1 MKEVVITLLVAILI
15 FFIFRNSRY
24 IKDEPLILTKIDTV
38 YQEKTFT
45 KFTKGKDIPYFIIDN
60 DIHTVEFTDTIHD
73 TITIVKDYLTTK
85 VFTDTF
91 TIDSSKFTII
101 DTISQNTI
109 QGRRFLADIKERTI
123 RITNDIYHKD
133 KNTFYLGVLG
143 DLRRFDNKLGIGVGL
158 GYKTPKNGLFIFGA
172 STNQYS
178 VGYYKKLF

>member
-24 IKDEPLILTKIDTV
+24 IKDEPYILTKIDTV

-45 KFTKGKDIPYFIIDN
+45 KFTKGKDIPYLVLQDN
-60 DIHTVEFTDTIHD
+60 YILDTVRD
-73 TITIVKDYLTTK
+73 TITIVKDYLTVK

-133 KNTFYLGVLG
+133 KNAFYFGVLG

-178 VGYYKKLF
+178 VGYYKKFF

>member
-24 IKDEPLILTKIDTV
+24 IKDEPYIITNIDTV

-45 KFTKGKDIPYFIIDN
+45 KFTKGKDIPYLVLQDNFILD
-60 DIHTVEFTDTIHD
+60 TVHD

-133 KNTFYLGVLG
+133 KNAFYFGVLG
-143 DLRRFDNKLGIGVGL
+143 DLRRFDNKLGLGVGL

>member
-24 IKDEPLILTKIDTV
+24 TKDEPLILTKIDTV

-45 KFTKGKDIPYFIIDN
+45 KFTKGKDIPYLVLQDN
-60 DIHTVEFTDTIHD
+60 YILDTVRD

-133 KNTFYLGVLG
+133 KNAFYFGVLG
-143 DLRRFDNKLGIGVGL
+143 DLRRFDNKLGLGVGL

>member
-24 IKDEPLILTKIDTV
+24 IKDEPYILTKIDTV

-45 KFTKGKDIPYFIIDN
+45 KFTKGKDIPYLVLQDN
-60 DIHTVEFTDTIHD
+60 YILDTILD
-73 TITIVKDYLTTK
+73 TITIVKDYLTVK

-123 RITNDIYHKD
+123 TITNDIHHKD

-143 DLRRFDNKLGIGVGL
+143 DLRRFDNKLGLGVGL
-158 GYKTPKNGLFIFGA
+158 TFKTAKNDLFNFGI

-178 VGYYKKLF
+178 VGYYKKIF

>member
-24 IKDEPLILTKIDTV
+24 TKDEPYILTKIDTV

-45 KFTKGKDIPYFIIDN
+45 KFTKGKDISYLVLQDNFILD
-60 DIHTVEFTDTIHD
+60 TVHD

-109 QGRRFLADIKERTI
+109 QGRRFLAHIKERTI
-123 RITNDIYHKD
+123 TITNDIHHKD

-158 GYKTPKNGLFIFGA
+158 TFKTAKNDLFNFGI

-178 VGYYKKLF
+178 VGYYKKIF

>member
-45 KFTKGKDIPYFIIDN
+45 KFTKGKDIPYLVLQDN
-60 DIHTVEFTDTIHD
+60 YILDTVRD

-133 KNTFYLGVLG
+133 KNAFYFGVLG
-143 DLRRFDNKLGIGVGL
+143 DLRRFDNKLGLGVGL

>member
-24 IKDEPLILTKIDTV
+24 TKDEPLILTKIDTV

-45 KFTKGKDIPYFIIDN
+45 KFTKGKDISYLVLQDN
-60 DIHTVEFTDTIHD
+60 YILDTIHD
-73 TITIVKDYLTTK
+73 TITIVKDYLTVK
-85 VFTDTF
+85 VFIDTF

-133 KNTFYLGVLG
+133 KNAFYLGVLG

-158 GYKTPKNGLFIFGA
+158 TFKTAKNDLFNFSL

-178 VGYYKKLF
+178 VGYYKKIF

>member
-24 IKDEPLILTKIDTV
+24 IKDEPYILTKIDTV

-45 KFTKGKDIPYFIIDN
+45 KFTKGKDIPYLVLQDN
-60 DIHTVEFTDTIHD
+60 YILDTILD
-73 TITIVKDYLTTK
+73 TITIVKDYLTVK

-123 RITNDIYHKD
+123 TITNDIHHKD

-158 GYKTPKNGLFIFGA
+158 TFKTAKNDLFNFGI

-178 VGYYKKLF
+178 VGYYKKIF

>member
-15 FFIFRNSRY
+15 IFIARTSRY
-24 IKDEPLILTKIDTV
+24 TKDEPLILTKIDTV

-45 KFTKGKDIPYFIIDN
+45 KFTKGKDIPYLVLQDN
-60 DIHTVEFTDTIHD
+60 YILDTVRD
-73 TITIVKDYLTTK
+73 TITIVKDYLTVK

-109 QGRRFLADIKERTI
+109 QGRRFMADIKERTI

-133 KNTFYLGVLG
+133 KNAFYLGVLG

>member
-24 IKDEPLILTKIDTV
+24 TKDEPYILTKIDTV

-45 KFTKGKDIPYFIIDN
+45 KFTKGKDIPYLVLQDNFILD
-60 DIHTVEFTDTIHD
+60 TVHD

-91 TIDSSKFTII
+91 AIDSSKFTII

-133 KNTFYLGVLG
+133 KNAFYFGVLG

>member
-24 IKDEPLILTKIDTV
+24 IKDEPYILTKIDTV

-45 KFTKGKDIPYFIIDN
+45 KFTKGKDIPYLVLQDNFILD
-60 DIHTVEFTDTIHD
+60 TVRD

-123 RITNDIYHKD
+123 TITNDIHHKD

-158 GYKTPKNGLFIFGA
+158 TFKTAKNDLFNFGI

-178 VGYYKKLF
+178 VGYYKKIF